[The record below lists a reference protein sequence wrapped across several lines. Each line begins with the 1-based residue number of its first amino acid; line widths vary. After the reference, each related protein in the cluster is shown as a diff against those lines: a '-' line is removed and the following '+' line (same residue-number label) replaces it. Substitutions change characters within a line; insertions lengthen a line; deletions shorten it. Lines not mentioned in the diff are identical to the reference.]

1 MTKLFRGSYMNG
13 LDIDLVKWAGLSL
26 SDEQHDKLWGDINET
41 DLLGHCRHA
50 HIDVDEYDED
60 DDDSPTMSNTYYTVY
75 SNDVDALKLELKQV
89 IEQRVR

>member
-1 MTKLFRGSYMNG
+1 MNG

-26 SDEQHDKLWGDINET
+26 SDEQHDKLWGNINET

-50 HIDVDEYDED
+50 NIDVDEYDED

-75 SNDVDALKLELKQV
+75 SNDVDALKLELKQL